1 MLNLTGQTIG
11 RLEVIFEAPSIKRA
25 GQQGRG
31 SDRYWFCL
39 CECGNMVAVR
49 QECLRGENPKTRS
62 CGCLQKE
69 EAAARQLKGNGESA
83 FNKLLAS
90 YVKKAEKKHRLFLLT
105 IDEFKTLTKGDC
117 HYCGKPP
124 SNTWTQPGGQYI
136 YNGVDR
142 INSQGNYEQSN
153 CVSCC
158 WVCNF
163 MKNDLSVEAFLNA
176 CYSILKHCRPDW
188 IRERD
193 V

>member
-69 EAAARQLKGNGESA
+69 EAAAK
-83 FNKLLAS
+83 
-90 YVKKAEKKHRLFLLT
+90 
-105 IDEFKTLTKGDC
+105 
-117 HYCGKPP
+117 
-124 SNTWTQPGGQYI
+124 
-136 YNGVDR
+136 R
-142 INSQGNYEQSN
+142 IAKVTTPQ
-153 CVSCC
+153 
-158 WVCNF
+158 
-163 MKNDLSVEAFLNA
+163 SVELMIPVWKTI
-176 CYSILKHCRPDW
+176 ILEELSPILELID
-188 IRERD
+188 
-193 V
+193 